1 MLDRIPQV
9 FLSYSWTSKEYQQNI
24 IELATR
30 MRHDG
35 VDVKLDVWDLKEG
48 QDKYAYMEQCVT
60 NPEIDKVLIFSDRL
74 YTEKANKRS
83 GGVGNE
89 TTIISDEVYGH
100 ANQQKFI
107 PIVMERDELG
117 NEYLPSFLKSRLYL
131 DFSSDNYEEEY
142 EKLIRIIYDAPSQR
156 KPEIGTPPSWLT
168 EDSPD
173 DLYQIKEKT
182 KKISL
187 TDLSGMKKVEV
198 RDFVD
203 TYIEAIKQFYVS
215 NIDNKT
221 YLENFKKMNEY
232 RDVFLDHLNVF
243 SKLDSFG
250 KIMADEF
257 ERMYN
262 VLFNAYTF
270 DPKTMS
276 CRENDFDLFR
286 LHIWELFL
294 CTVTYM
300 LHFELYQDIHDLLV
314 HTYFIRKSGLG
325 SEKVPASYEKFCFYS
340 KMLEE
345 NIKPTLGGDLSRKYT
360 LMGHFV
366 CTQREFL
373 PIYSGRAMA
382 NADLFLYQVYN
393 GLKLGTLTQWFGWFP
408 TLYVYADECDS
419 IWKRLKSRQF
429 CESIMPVFGVK
440 TVDKLK
446 EVISKCIYDR
456 SVCYS
461 NSYHDAASAILTW
474 IDLDEVAILP

>member
-1 MLDRIPQV
+1 MSTIQ
-9 FLSYSWTSKEYQQNI
+9 
-24 IELATR
+24 
-30 MRHDG
+30 
-35 VDVKLDVWDLKEG
+35 
-48 QDKYAYMEQCVT
+48 
-60 NPEIDKVLIFSDRL
+60 
-74 YTEKANKRS
+74 YT
-83 GGVGNE
+83 
-89 TTIISDEVYGH
+89 
-100 ANQQKFI
+100 
-107 PIVMERDELG
+107 
-117 NEYLPSFLKSRLYL
+117 
-131 DFSSDNYEEEY
+131 
-142 EKLIRIIYDAPSQR
+142 
-156 KPEIGTPPSWLT
+156 SWLT
-168 EDSPD
+168 EESPD

-187 TDLSGMKKVEV
+187 TDLSVMKKVEV

-221 YLENFKKMNEY
+221 YLENFKKMKEY

-243 SKLDSFG
+243 SKLDGFG

-276 CRENDFDLFR
+276 CREKDFDLFR

-314 HTYFIRKSGLG
+314 HTYFIRESGLG
-325 SEKVPASYEKFCFYS
+325 SEKVPASYEKFCFHS

-366 CTQREFL
+366 CTERVFL

-393 GLKLGTLTQWFGWFP
+393 GLKLDTLTQWLGWFP
-408 TLYVYADECDS
+408 ALYVYADECDS